1 MNMSADAEIDKV
13 EECCEVDGLAVNGM
27 SPHEQLT
34 TFDNVACCTVVARGA
49 YPADNP
55 LHVKDTSVVTDIVE
69 YLSRPWVVNTGTLN
83 NTGPTFPYA
92 TDLTVAAYYSLNP
105 NWPKTAN
112 VYGIRAT
119 VCFKVQILATP
130 QHSGIYRL
138 IYQPIV
144 GNRFGPVNTL
154 QNSYLPYSEMNLSE
168 STEMTLKIPYIHP
181 NTYMVRN
188 DSTFRLGRF
197 GFWAVTPTGFATG
210 DLPPRYRIWSWLED
224 VDLIGATSTNAQV
237 FVSQAGIKVKK
248 AVAPPA
254 KPPTVGSSKA
264 SKPITSNKKPD
275 ATTKEVKAANL
286 SSVLQA
292 GSVAAKFVGDMIP
305 AISGFAGTT
314 QWALSYAA
322 NLAYSFGWSKPR
334 DQTPTKQMFR
344 SINTGQHNVDGSSF
358 NHNMS
363 LLKENSLAVAPLG
376 GSDVDEMS
384 LAYILTRYGI
394 TSTFS
399 LSNQVANTDLYTFTV
414 SPSFLRGLGSGSHT
428 AALPTTGTF
437 TVPTLTYYAND
448 FLFWKGDIRVRL
460 TAAITK
466 FHSARL
472 LVGFIPTPTA
482 GLTPAAADALNYQSV
497 IWDLRDNPTMEF
509 DIPFIYPRPYAPVSS
524 FTGTF
529 FVRILDPL
537 VAPGNVSPTVTFLVE
552 HSAGDD
558 FECARPAVATLI
570 PNETAP
576 ALGNFVSQSGASNV
590 FNTDQRSPAD
600 LCIGE
605 AINSVKQLISRAY
618 YMGSLGDNTNATL
631 SNQNTTATLNGSI
644 LNKWK
649 SCYTFWRGSFDYHLI
664 PNNTSM
670 MVTASY
676 PAVTG
681 QFSSPLS
688 NIAVTEPTALH
699 ITVPFYKDIPMVSA
713 TTATGTPESLVRIF
727 VSSQSTSA
735 TNKLGIFGHA
745 GEDTQYFFFIG
756 PPVVTANPATATV
769 FNDDFYLWA
778 NRILPPGP
786 AQLPAALP
794 QLLPEAPLDSDP
806 EELQTTDPSSSFYNI
821 ARTGTYAYEI
831 DEI

>member
-1 MNMSADAEIDKV
+1 MSAAAEIDRV
-13 EECCEVDGLAVNGM
+13 QECCEIDGLAVNGM
-27 SPHEQLT
+27 APHDQLT
-34 TFDNVACCTVVARGA
+34 TFDNVACCTVVSRGTF
-49 YPADNP
+49 PADNP
-55 LHVKDTSVVTDIVE
+55 LHIKDTSVVTDIVE

-83 NTGPTFPYA
+83 NTTATFPYA
-92 TDLTVAAYYSLNP
+92 SDLTLSAYYSLNP

-119 VCFKVQILATP
+119 VCFKVQVLATP

-138 IYQPIV
+138 IFQPIV
-144 GNRFGPVNTL
+144 GNRFGPTNTL
-154 QNSYLPYSEMNLSE
+154 QNSYLPYAEMNLSE

-188 DSTFRLGRF
+188 DANFKLGRI
-197 GFWAVTPTGFATG
+197 GFWALTPTGFATG

-248 AVAPPA
+248 TATS
-254 KPPTVGSSKA
+254 PTTSSTITSTKA
-264 SKPITSNKKPD
+264 SKPITSSKKPD
-275 ATTKEVKAANL
+275 ASSKEVKAANL

-292 GSVAAKFVGDMIP
+292 GSVAAKFVGNMIP

-322 NLAYSFGWSKPR
+322 NLAYSFGWAKPK
-334 DQTPTKQMFR
+334 DYTPIKSMFR

-358 NHNMS
+358 NHTMS
-363 LLKENSLAVAPLG
+363 LLRENALAIAPLG

-384 LAYILTRYGI
+384 LAYILTRYGV
-394 TSTFS
+394 TSGFS
-399 LSNQVANTDLYTFTV
+399 LSNQAANTDLYIFSV
-414 SPSFLRGLGSGSHT
+414 SPSFLRGTSGNHVT
-428 AALPTTGTF
+428 PLPTSGTF
-437 TVPTLTYYAND
+437 TVPTITYYAND
-448 FLFWKGDIRVRL
+448 FLYWKGNIRVRL
-460 TAAITK
+460 SAAITK

-472 LVGFIPTPTA
+472 LVGYIPTNTPGT
-482 GLTPAAADALNYQSV
+482 TPASTDALNYQSV
-497 IWDLRDNPTMEF
+497 IWDLRDNPTLEF
-509 DIPFIYPRPYAPVSS
+509 DIPFIYPRPYAPVSVA
-524 FTGTF
+524 TGTF

-537 VAPGNVSPTVTFLVE
+537 VAPQNVSPTVTFLVE
-552 HSAGDD
+552 HAAGDD
-558 FECARPAVATLI
+558 FECARPTVATLI
-570 PNETAP
+570 PNETPP
-576 ALGNFVSQSGASNV
+576 ASGIFVSQSGSAHV
-590 FNTDQRSPAD
+590 FNTDERSPAD
-600 LCIGE
+600 LCVGE

-618 YMGSLGDNTNATL
+618 YMGSIGDNTNTVL
-631 SNQNTTATLNGSI
+631 SNQNTSTTLNGSV

-676 PAVTG
+676 PAVTA
-681 QFSSPLS
+681 QFNSPLS

-699 ITVPFYKDIPMVSA
+699 ITVPFYKDVPMVSA

-727 VSSQSTSA
+727 VSSQSTSS

-786 AQLPAALP
+786 ATLPAATLF
-794 QLLPEAPLDSDP
+794 SDAQHTLTNP
-806 EELQTTDPSSSFYNI
+806 PSGIINI
-821 ARTGTYAYEI
+821 AHTDTYAYEI